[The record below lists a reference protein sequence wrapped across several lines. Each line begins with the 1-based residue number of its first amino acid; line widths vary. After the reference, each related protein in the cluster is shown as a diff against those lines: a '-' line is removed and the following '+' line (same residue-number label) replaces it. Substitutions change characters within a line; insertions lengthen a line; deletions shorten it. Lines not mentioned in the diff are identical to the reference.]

1 MAQTAPDA
9 LFEPV
14 LIVAGLSIAYLVDY
28 IYIYKTISYF
38 FYFKKTREFKKTQLI
53 ERGRIKEEKKV
64 ETGWRCFLSVP
75 SLRIRRLLD
84 ERSWQ

>member
-28 IYIYKTISYF
+28 IYIYKTIGY
-38 FYFKKTREFKKTQLI
+38 FYFIF
-53 ERGRIKEEKKV
+53 
-64 ETGWRCFLSVP
+64 
-75 SLRIRRLLD
+75 
-84 ERSWQ
+84 

>member
-28 IYIYKTISYF
+28 IYIYKTIGYF
-38 FYFKKTREFKKTQLI
+38 FFNFLKKRGNLKKLNQ
-53 ERGRIKEEKKV
+53 
-64 ETGWRCFLSVP
+64 
-75 SLRIRRLLD
+75 
-84 ERSWQ
+84 